1 MLKAFTADYVFPVST
16 PPVKE
21 GVVIADESGKLEGVF
36 TPEQFASE
44 NFDSAL
50 QPEKYSGIICPGFIN
65 AHCHLELSHMRG
77 LLKEGATLPGFI
89 SGVIKGRN
97 AAREVIEKEICTAED
112 EMLSNGIVG
121 VGDICNTSDT
131 LAQKKKK
138 RLRYHNFIEVFDII
152 PEKADAEFEKAKELL
167 ELFHASG
174 LPASIVPHAPYTVS
188 QRLLKRIYED
198 AYANDSLLTIHNQE
212 TESENEMFRNQ
223 SGALFE
229 KLAAMGD
236 LYKNW
241 QPTGFSSLSSTLVHL
256 PRCNKTLLVH
266 NTYSTP
272 DDINWAHLYSAVIYW
287 CF

>member
-138 RLRYHNFIEVFDII
+138 RLRYHNFIEEI
-152 PEKADAEFEKAKELL
+152 
-167 ELFHASG
+167 G
-174 LPASIVPHAPYTVS
+174 
-188 QRLLKRIYED
+188 R
-198 AYANDSLLTIHNQE
+198 
-212 TESENEMFRNQ
+212 
-223 SGALFE
+223 
-229 KLAAMGD
+229 
-236 LYKNW
+236 
-241 QPTGFSSLSSTLVHL
+241 
-256 PRCNKTLLVH
+256 
-266 NTYSTP
+266 
-272 DDINWAHLYSAVIYW
+272 AHV
-287 CF
+287 